1 MSFLEELVKKGFV
14 NESQIVEVR
23 NLATEKYEGRIEDAL
38 YEIGVTDD
46 QIVQAKGEYYNI
58 PTRKVNIK
66 ELSFNILK
74 YIPEDSARHYN
85 FAPFGLKE
93 GVLEVGI
100 TDPENIQGIDAL
112 QFISNKLGIPFKIFL
127 ISKKD
132 YEEVMDNYKGISVQ
146 VEEALDQF
154 GDDEKSDSKNPNKDT
169 KDIGK
174 DLGKELVDDSLSKE
188 LKDVKKLDESKLV
201 EDAPII
207 KIVAVILRNAIEGGA
222 SDIHIEHI
230 GTKVKVRYRVDGN
243 LHTTIMLPVNV
254 HSGVVAR
261 IKILAKL
268 HLDEKRKPQDGSF
281 STNIDG
287 RKIDF
292 RVSTMPG
299 YYGEKVAMRILD
311 SEKGVKTLEQ
321 LGLSKTNVD
330 LVREAISKPYG
341 LILITGPTGSGKST
355 TLYSLMNELDKE
367 KSNIVTLE
375 DPVEYHMPD
384 VNQSQVL
391 PEIGYTFASGLRS
404 ILRQDPDI
412 IIVGE
417 IRDKET
423 AQLAI
428 QAALTGHLVLSTL
441 HTNNSIGAIPRLVD
455 MGVDPYLIAPT
466 LILSVAQRLAR
477 LTCPSSR
484 KLVPMDPSIKK
495 QIEDQMKDLPEEYKK
510 DIQVKTEMYDTV
522 PSSECPSGTR
532 GRIAVFE
539 MFKIDKELQNIILK
553 NPVYSDIYKET
564 RSKGMLMMREDAMK
578 KAVDGIIPFTEVYN
592 FSNDNE

>member
-1 MSFLEELVKKGFV
+1 MSFLEELVKNGLI
-14 NESQIVEVR
+14 NESQIGDIK
-23 NLATEKYEGRIEDAL
+23 NLAKEKYAGDVEGALAEMGIDEDRIL
-38 YEIGVTDD
+38 EI
-46 QIVQAKGEYYNI
+46 KGEYFGI
-58 PTRKVNIK
+58 PSKKINVK

-85 FAPFGLKE
+85 FAPFGLKD

-100 TDPENIQGIDAL
+100 IDPENIKGIDAL
-112 QFISNKLGIPFKIFL
+112 QFISAKLSIPFKIFL

-132 YEEVMDNYKGISVQ
+132 YEAVLDNYKGISSQ

-154 GDDEKSDSKNPNKDT
+154 EGDKSNADV
-169 KDIGK
+169 K
-174 DLGKELVDDSLSKE
+174 DLNKELLDDGLTKE
-188 LKDVKKLDESKLV
+188 LKGVKKEDEAKIV
-201 EDAPII
+201 EDAPVI
-207 KIVAVILRNAIEGGA
+207 KIVAVILKNALEGNA
-222 SDIHIEHI
+222 SDIHIEHT
-230 GTKVKVRYRVDGN
+230 GEKVKVRYRVDGS
-243 LHTTIMLPVNV
+243 LHTSIMLPINV

-261 IKILAKL
+261 IKILSKL

-281 STNIDG
+281 TTNIDG
-287 RKIDF
+287 RKVDF

-311 SEKGVKTLEQ
+311 PDKGIKTLEQ
-321 LGLSKTNVD
+321 LGLSKTNID
-330 LVREAISKPYG
+330 LVKEAIAKPYG

-355 TLYSLMNELDKE
+355 TLYSLINELDKE
-367 KSNIVTLE
+367 KSNVVTLE

-412 IIVGE
+412 IMVGE

-441 HTNNSIGAIPRLVD
+441 HTNNAIGAIPRLVD

-466 LILSVAQRLAR
+466 LVLSIAQRLAR
-477 LTCPSSR
+477 QTCPSSK
-484 KLVPMDPSIKK
+484 KLVPMDPSIRE
-495 QIEDQMKDLPEEYKK
+495 QIENQIKDLPLEFKQQMEIKN
-510 DIQVKTEMYDTV
+510 EMYEVV
-522 PSSECPSGTR
+522 PSPDCPSGTR
-532 GRIAVFE
+532 GRIAIFE
-539 MFKIDKELQNIILK
+539 MFKVDKELQNTILK
-553 NPVYSDIYKET
+553 SPTSTEIYKNV
-564 RSKGMLMMREDAMK
+564 RAKGMLMMREDAML
-578 KAVDGIIPFTEVYN
+578 KAVNGVIPFTEVYN
-592 FSNDNE
+592 FNNENE